1 MLAKYTYFLATKP
14 NIFDIPYRLVPS
26 IFSTSK
32 NFLSSPLLGA
42 ACGEPEQEGG
52 QRAGGSGPTWH
63 RGGHCPRHTA
73 VDSPYLRQEYS
84 HNVNNHQEI

>member
-1 MLAKYTYFLATKP
+1 MRAKYASRRSNQIFLT
-14 NIFDIPYRLVPS
+14 ID
-26 IFSTSK
+26 

-73 VDSPYLRQEYS
+73 VDSPYLPSR
-84 HNVNNHQEI
+84 ILA